1 MELVVARLIAVAN
14 SIAVLAAA
22 VVVVVPIAVGK
33 GYFETAAAANI
44 LVETHILVMLGLE
57 SVEHFVV
64 VVAHF
69 GRNWDS
75 R

>member
-22 VVVVVPIAVGK
+22 VVVVPIAVGK
-33 GYFETAAAANI
+33 GYFETAAANI

-57 SVEHFVV
+57 LVEHFVV
-64 VVAHF
+64 VVAHL
-69 GRNWDS
+69 G
-75 R
+75 